1 MLVLHAVCI
10 CIFLNTGMMRLGMIV
25 SFLYAQKW
33 LAYLFSFD
41 FDDLK
46 TLNSNFPS
54 KHIHCSIYVT
64 DNFKLYIKN
73 ITEVINVLT
82 ASENI
87 NNSNS

>member
-1 MLVLHAVCI
+1 
-10 CIFLNTGMMRLGMIV
+10 MMRLGMIV
-25 SFLYAQKW
+25 SFLYAQKR

-73 ITEVINVLT
+73 ITEHQKTLITQIHNLSDVSSFLKRPDQ
-82 ASENI
+82 
-87 NNSNS
+87 